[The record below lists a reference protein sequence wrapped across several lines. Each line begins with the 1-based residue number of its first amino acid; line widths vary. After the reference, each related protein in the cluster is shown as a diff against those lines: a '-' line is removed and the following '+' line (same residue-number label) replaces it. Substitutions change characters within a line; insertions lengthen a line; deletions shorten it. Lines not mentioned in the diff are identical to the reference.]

1 MSSFICSPGKEGC
14 EVKCFGLQGL
24 YNHAHVYV
32 GSVYVCAVAEKGT
45 VQNHPRTPS
54 RSTKD
59 PRGNGSGHELD
70 WDIFHFLQ
78 AEKG

>member
-1 MSSFICSPGKEGC
+1 MSSFICSLGKEGC

-24 YNHAHVYV
+24 YNHAHVDV
-32 GSVYVCAVAEKGT
+32 GSIYVCAVAEKGT
-45 VQNHPRTPS
+45 QCKIT
-54 RSTKD
+54 RSAKD
-59 PRGNGSGHELD
+59 PYGNGWGCELD